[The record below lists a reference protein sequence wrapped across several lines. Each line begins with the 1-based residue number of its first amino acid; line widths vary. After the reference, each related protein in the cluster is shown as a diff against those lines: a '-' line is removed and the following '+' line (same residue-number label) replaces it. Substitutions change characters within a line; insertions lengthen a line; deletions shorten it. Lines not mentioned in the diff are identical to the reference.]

1 MKKDNAMENSICK
14 IRKNLSILCEKIL
27 YNRFMWST
35 PVYLCSI
42 SIRKKEAG
50 GESFMSNENEVLLD
64 KGKQNEPRKIKVERK
79 EGEPTPAFI
88 GASWAA
94 LLIGVSAYFIGLFN
108 AAMQLNEKGYYFAV
122 LIFGL
127 YAAVSLQKAVRDK
140 DEGIPVTNIY
150 YGISWL
156 ALIVSISL
164 MGIGL
169 YNAGSI
175 DLSEKGFYGMSF
187 VLSLFAAITVQKNIR
202 DTQRAR
208 ERN

>member
-1 MKKDNAMENSICK
+1 VGALQCISGAPFLFNKKMEGKQS
-14 IRKNLSILCEKIL
+14 
-27 YNRFMWST
+27 
-35 PVYLCSI
+35 
-42 SIRKKEAG
+42 
-50 GESFMSNENEVLLD
+50 MSNDNEVLLD
-64 KGKQNEPRKIKVERK
+64 KGKQNEPKIRAERK
-79 EGEPTPAFI
+79 EGEPTPAFK

-94 LLIGVSAYFIGLFN
+94 LLVGVTAYLIGLYN

-122 LIFGL
+122 LVFGL

-150 YGISWL
+150 YGISWF

-175 DLSEKGFYGMSF
+175 DLSEKGFYGMAF

-208 ERN
+208 ERD

>member
-1 MKKDNAMENSICK
+1 MEGRCSVTSAPFLFDKK
-14 IRKNLSILCEKIL
+14 
-27 YNRFMWST
+27 W
-35 PVYLCSI
+35 
-42 SIRKKEAG
+42 
-50 GESFMSNENEVLLD
+50 GEHSMSNDYDALLD
-64 KGKQNEPRKIKVERK
+64 KEKQKEPKLKVERK

-88 GASWAA
+88 GASWGA
-94 LLIGVSAYFIGLFN
+94 LLVGVAAYLIGLFN

-127 YAAVSLQKAVRDK
+127 YASVSLQKAVRDK

-156 ALIVSISL
+156 ALIISISL

-175 DLSEKGFYGMSF
+175 DLSEKGFYAMAF
-187 VLSLFAAITVQKNIR
+187 VLSIFAAITVQKNIR

-208 ERN
+208 ERD

>member
-1 MKKDNAMENSICK
+1 
-14 IRKNLSILCEKIL
+14 
-27 YNRFMWST
+27 
-35 PVYLCSI
+35 
-42 SIRKKEAG
+42 
-50 GESFMSNENEVLLD
+50 MSDEQEVLLKKERED
-64 KGKQNEPRKIKVERK
+64 DGKVEYERK
-79 EGEPTPAFI
+79 EGEPTQAFK

-94 LLIGVSAYFIGLFN
+94 LMIGVGAYLIGLFN
-108 AAMQLNEKGYYFAV
+108 ATMELNEQGYYFAI

-127 YAAVSLQKAVRDK
+127 YSAVSLQKAVRDK

-156 ALIVSISL
+156 ALIIAILL

-175 DLSEKGFYGMSF
+175 ILSEKGFYGMAF
-187 VLSLFAAITVQKNIR
+187 VLSLFAAVTVQKNIR

-208 ERN
+208 SRD